1 MTARPKTILEMNAF
15 RGGEAHD
22 LLARR
27 LANTGAATV
36 LFYRDPLV
44 LVRGRGA
51 WVEAA
56 DGRRFLDAYNNVFP
70 LGHAH
75 PRVVAA
81 LARQAGEIAINS
93 RYLNET
99 TERYLERLKATLP
112 AALENVVLV
121 CTGSEANDLALRIA
135 RAATGRQGVI
145 VTETAYHGN
154 TAAVTEIS
162 PASWKRGGPP
172 PFVRL
177 VPAPSAAHSGDDVA
191 TGFAQAIAL
200 AARSL
205 EEAGYG
211 LASFICD
218 TVFSSDGVHVDPPG
232 FLAPA
237 VAMVRRHGGLFVA
250 DEVQPGF
257 GRTGQGMWGFARHG
271 VVPDVVTM
279 GKPMGNGY
287 PMAAVATRHELLAA
301 LCERAGYF
309 NTFAATPVAAAVGNA
324 VLDVLEEEGLIANA
338 ARRGHQLKAGLLAM
352 AQRSPLIAAVR
363 GAGLFIGVE
372 LAGDDAPARVEAL
385 VDALRERGVLVGAA
399 GRYGE
404 TVKIRPPLCLSEE
417 EAGFFL
423 DAFGDALA
431 AVAQRA
437 LG

>member
-51 WVEAA
+51 RVEAA

-177 VPAPSAAHSGDDVA
+177 VPAPSAAHYGDDVA
-191 TGFAQAIAL
+191 AGFAQAIAL

-205 EEAGYG
+205 EEAGHG
-211 LASFICD
+211 LACFICD

-237 VAMVRRHGGLFVA
+237 VATVRRNGGLFVA

-271 VVPDVVTM
+271 IEPDVVTM

-287 PMAAVATRHELLAA
+287 PMAAVATRRELLAA
-301 LCERAGYF
+301 LCEQAGYF

-338 ARRGHQLKAGLLAM
+338 ARRGNQLKAGLHAL

-404 TVKIRPPLCLSEE
+404 TVKIRPPLCLSEQ

-423 DAFGDALA
+423 DAFADALA

-437 LG
+437 VG

>member
-70 LGHAH
+70 LGHAP

-81 LARQAGEIAINS
+81 LAHQAGEIAINS

-112 AALENVVLV
+112 ASLDNVVLV

-162 PASWKRGGPP
+162 PASWKRGGPL

-177 VPAPSAAHSGDDVA
+177 VPAPSAANYGDDVA
-191 TGFAQAIAL
+191 SGFAQAIAL

-205 EEAGYG
+205 EEAGHG
-211 LASFICD
+211 LACFICD

-232 FLAPA
+232 FLALA
-237 VAMVRRHGGLFVA
+237 VAAVHRHGGLFVA

-271 VVPDVVTM
+271 VVPDLVTM

-287 PMAAVATRHELLAA
+287 PIAAVATRRDLLAA

-309 NTFAATPVAAAVGNA
+309 NTFAATPVAAAVGHA

-338 ARRGHQLKAGLLAM
+338 ARRGDQLKAGLLAL
-352 AQRSPLIAAVR
+352 ARRSPLIAAVR
-363 GAGLFIGVE
+363 GAGLFLGVE
-372 LAGDDAPARVEAL
+372 LAGDDTPARVEAL
-385 VDALRERGVLVGAA
+385 LEELCRRGVLVGAA

-404 TVKIRPPLCLSEE
+404 TVKIRPPLCLTEQ
-417 EAGFFL
+417 EAEFFL
-423 DAFGDALA
+423 DAFAGALA
-431 AVAQRA
+431 AVAHRA
-437 LG
+437 VG